1 MQLRELLFTEI
12 GKTIEE
18 VVLGELVRGN
28 EKENDKESKSI
39 NSSVLDIKLKMPDRH
54 PSLS

>member
-1 MQLRELLFTEI
+1 MQLREMLFTEI

-28 EKENDKESKSI
+28 EKENDKESI
-39 NSSVLDIKLKMPDRH
+39 NSSVLDIKLKMTDRH